1 MSPLNILA
9 ASAAAAATLVPVAG
23 AQVAV
28 PVAEAQDES
37 YYVKVK
43 PNLGLRVTPKRDAVA
58 PYRYTAKGILDPNGA
73 PAEASCEG
81 TVRLRVRRGARTVA
95 RGTTRITP
103 LCDYTETFRVSRRK
117 LGGLRRGTLKVSARF
132 GGNTVLQPDSAP
144 NKKVKFG

>member
-1 MSPLNILA
+1 MSSLNILA
-9 ASAAAAATLVPVAG
+9 ASAAAVATLVPVAG
-23 AQVAV
+23 APVP
-28 PVAEAQDES
+28 PVAEAQDQA

-43 PNLGLRVTPKRDAVA
+43 PNLGLRVAPRNDPVA

-95 RGTTRITP
+95 RGATRITP
-103 LCDYTETFRVSRRK
+103 QCDYTEK
-117 LGGLRRGTLKVSARF
+117 LVVTRSKVRGLRRGTLKVSARF

-144 NKKVKFG
+144 NKKATFG